1 MTNDAEQV
9 IDLALAGAAIG
20 DEAPRSRAVLGALAV
35 VAALAAA
42 VLLLVPS
49 GDAEVAV
56 DEDATTTTTT
66 TEPDAD
72 RRDDPS
78 VPDAFPAPLA
88 LGAPDDG
95 KASIGLPVKAEPAT
109 GLVDGQTV
117 QVTGTGFPPGES
129 VGVVMC
135 TREAGQD
142 HGARGVDACNI
153 GRFAQTTADA
163 DGVATVGFEVRR
175 LVVLDGQEID
185 CASEAQRCLIGM
197 GMLSDYDQ
205 SGGVLVDF
213 DPSAPLPDP
222 PTAALVGDG
231 PFDDGEAVTVRVDGL
246 RPGTGVG
253 AAVCTADGG
262 FCTDAPSN
270 GIVGDDGTATFQVR
284 LWRVFSAPVWDAAT
298 TGQDIDCAAVA
309 CRLQVWG
316 DAVAG
321 RAVPMIDLSFTDG
334 PIDRDRPVL
343 EVRSEGPYRPG
354 DHVEVFVP
362 DVGPNSGL
370 ELMLCGPTACNG
382 AMVELDWV
390 FGGIQARLIV
400 PTALEGNPCIGEPC
414 RLAAQVWT
422 EPAPDAP
429 PPLAPLPVE
438 IVIEA

>member
-1 MTNDAEQV
+1 MANDAEQV

-66 TEPDAD
+66 EPDAD
-72 RRDDPS
+72 GRDDAS
-78 VPDAFPAPLA
+78 VPAPFPAPLA

-95 KASIGLPVKAEPAT
+95 KASVGLPVKAEPAT

-175 LVVLDGQEID
+175 LVVLDGQEVD

-197 GMLSDYDQ
+197 GMISDYDQ

-213 DPSAPLPDP
+213 DPSAPLPAP
-222 PTAALVGDG
+222 PAAALVGDG
-231 PFDDGEAVTVRVDGL
+231 PFDDGETITVRVDGL
-246 RPGTGVG
+246 RPGTHVG
-253 AAVCTADGG
+253 AVVCTDDGAVCADAMS
-262 FCTDAPSN
+262 D
-270 GIVGDDGTATFQVR
+270 GIVGDDGTAAFDLR
-284 LWRVFSAPVWDAAT
+284 LWRVFSAPVWDT
-298 TGQDIDCAAVA
+298 TMVGHDIDCAVVA
-309 CRLQVWG
+309 CRLQIWG
-316 DAVAG
+316 EAVGG
-321 RAVPMIDLSFTDG
+321 RTIPMVALPFTDG
-334 PIDRDRPVL
+334 PIERIRPVL

-354 DHVEVFVP
+354 DRVEVFVP

-370 ELMLCGPTACNG
+370 ELLLCGPTACNG
-382 AMVELDWV
+382 GMVELDWV

-400 PTALEGNPCIGEPC
+400 PTAMDGNPCIGEPC
-414 RLAAQVWT
+414 RLAAQVWV

-438 IVIEA
+438 IVVEA